1 MVPGAMDNINV
12 FDGMKNQFPGR
23 RFKKHNAE
31 IWTMRSNVEE
41 NCKVGKILADKLNLA
56 KGKTVL
62 MLPLRGLS
70 MIKGDGMELNDRE
83 ADEALFRTLKENVS
97 DKIEIVEIDAHI
109 NDPKFAEAL
118 CKQIENIVPKN
129 RE

>member
-41 NCKVGKILADKLNLA
+41 NCKVGKFWQTN
-56 KGKTVL
+56 
-62 MLPLRGLS
+62 
-70 MIKGDGMELNDRE
+70 
-83 ADEALFRTLKENVS
+83 
-97 DKIEIVEIDAHI
+97 
-109 NDPKFAEAL
+109 
-118 CKQIENIVPKN
+118 
-129 RE
+129 